1 MSITYSG
8 GRILVT
14 NEALFNAQDI
24 IDAGVSGAAKE
35 GGNSYVFTVPI
46 TLTNSKWFD
55 TAAQIKF
62 QWGAESLPLAWDAAS
77 EIQWGELNAAGYGVN
92 GCQVYMRHT
101 NAGTASLGTTN
112 GENSGNL
119 RLYGCAIQGE
129 SPNLGN
135 FFFRLYDDRVGQV
148 CDLIDNLWHNF
159 YGSGRYQGATS
170 RLIRNTFV
178 NCNATSAP
186 FTTKAPFGDILDNV
200 VLSGS
205 NVAYWFP
212 NISDSLTLDGIR
224 GRGNDY
230 FVYATD
236 NNGTPGK
243 TLTII
248 DADVDGKAIQWVG
261 TTISP
266 HRISEQYRYI
276 PTILERATQA
286 PITSGR
292 VAIYDKDGAEV
303 FNQPLDGNGQV
314 GEAILIAGTYQP
326 SNGSTRTDKTPHT
339 VKVRCYGYQAQEFPV
354 TMAARTVVRLGQA
367 VNPYTVASEA
377 TAAGYASKISIA
389 IVGGVAVYTIS
400 GPTNPQEMY
409 DFTQWWA
416 SQSGNMQRDEP
427 MTPVSPGVFDMGS
440 SRIVIASGGTLTT
453 DTDPAI
459 GTLVFGD
466 RPVGTIGIEVQSG
479 GTLNPGTADTIGTV
493 LDFTQDLTNDL
504 QAYQPGYGSIE
515 SSGTVNWLGGVIQ
528 THHYCAFRGGGQM
541 SGNAEFFNAGTQT
554 TSTGSYPSLQVDSPT
569 FQITGG
575 LFRNT
580 ALNPFQPPA
589 SLSGLEFIACNPAV
603 VGARTDN
610 VYITYT
616 GVDISDPS
624 NIKGYIFWDDRWAR
638 FVNHATGTDF
648 LVQGNLPDHANNLGL
663 GEVWQHITFT
673 ATSGSGAKFYTRG
686 KNNGSRL
693 ASNLINNKPIL
704 PCRPRLYP
712 NGKRGGGQH
721 NRRGRADGR
730 LLANHSRRVQPEQPL
745 RQPGHQQR
753 QVGRV
758 HMAQAGTRPAARDG
772 KHRHEGYHG
781 GAG

>member
-409 DFTQWWA
+409 DYTQLWA
-416 SQSGNMQRDEP
+416 AQSGNIQHDIP
-427 MTPVSPGVFDMGS
+427 MTATSPGVFYMGT
-440 SRIVIASGGTLTT
+440 SRIVEVSGGTLTT
-453 DTDPAI
+453 DI
-459 GTLVFGD
+459 GSAGVLVFGD
-466 RPVGTIGIEVQSG
+466 RPVGTIAIEYRTGS
-479 GTLNPGTADTIGTV
+479 TLNIGSASTIGTV
-493 LDFTQDLTNDL
+493 LDFQQDLTNDL
-504 QAYQPGYGSIE
+504 QAYQPGYGNIE
-515 SSGTVNWLGGVIQ
+515 GSGTVNLLGGTIQ
-528 THHYCAFRGGGQM
+528 THHYCAFRGAGTV
-541 SGNAEFFNAGTQT
+541 SGNAEFYNEGTQT
-554 TSTGSYPSLQVDSPT
+554 TSTGAYPALQLDSAT
-569 FQITGG
+569 LNMTAG
-575 LFRNT
+575 LFRQT
-580 ALNPFQPPA
+580 ALNPFQQPA
-589 SLSGLEFIACNPAV
+589 TLSGMRFIGCNPAV
-603 VGARTDN
+603 VGSRTAN
-610 VYITYT
+610 QYITYT
-616 GVDISDPS
+616 GTRRTSRATSFGMIAGRGSSITPPVPTSLCRATCRTMRTTWGWAKSGSTLPS
-624 NIKGYIFWDDRWAR
+624 PPLLAAAR
-638 FVNHATGTDF
+638 SFTPAERTTGAAWLRT
-648 LVQGNLPDHANNLGL
+648 LLTTTHPTLQ
-663 GEVWQHITFT
+663 T
-673 ATSGSGAKFYTRG
+673 AT
-686 KNNGSRL
+686 
-693 ASNLINNKPIL
+693 IP
-704 PCRPRLYP
+704 
-712 NGKRGGGQH
+712 
-721 NRRGRADGR
+721 
-730 LLANHSRRVQPEQPL
+730 
-745 RQPGHQQR
+745 
-753 QVGRV
+753 
-758 HMAQAGTRPAARDG
+758 
-772 KHRHEGYHG
+772 
-781 GAG
+781 